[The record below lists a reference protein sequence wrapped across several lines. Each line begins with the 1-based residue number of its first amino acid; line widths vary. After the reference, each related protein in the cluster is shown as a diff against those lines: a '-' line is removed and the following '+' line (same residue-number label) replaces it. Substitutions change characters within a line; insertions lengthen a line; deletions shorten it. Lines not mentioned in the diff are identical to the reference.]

1 MSNVLIIGNVH
12 QDVYLRLDERQN
24 NFEIDEH
31 GTPWL
36 DLEFNGSTH
45 KFVKQTTVY
54 AGATV
59 ALEVLNRMGAN
70 AQIAGSIARFDHG
83 EIIPGEQEIKT
94 TRYILCKE
102 NKISYLVPGER
113 EVTTWVNP
121 TKPVDWIFI
130 DRSAKV
136 TPELVKELKGFLSVS
151 THTRVVVYAP
161 KDMTDAD
168 RELVEMANLVFSDG
182 LLTGTKYYGSVCQI
196 SDHDIVFGD
205 SKIIW
210 SAENADLMTH
220 LTLYSIIAATI
231 FGALLRGK
239 SIDDSIM
246 MARDNALKSSLMG
259 TMPLEKLESLLDM
272 ARAEEADA
280 VMIAKTLMAPGKG
293 ILAADESGGS
303 IHKKFENMRIPD
315 DEQHRRD
322 YRNIFFTTPDLEKY
336 VSGVIL
342 FDETARQKADDG
354 RDFVSFLTSKGIVAG
369 IKVDQGLENFEN
381 SEEKYTKGLDDL
393 PQRLAEYYQ
402 MGLRFCKWRSAFE
415 IGPGR
420 PSDMAIERNCSDLAR
435 YARICQEA
443 KMVPIV
449 EPELVYD
456 GNYTLKQSEDVT
468 AKILDTLF
476 DALNREKVRLD
487 QCILK
492 VNMVLAGKQYP
503 IPSSK
508 EEVGRVTAEVLRTHV
523 PQSLAGV
530 VFLSGGQTVVQ
541 ATENLQEI
549 INNGP
554 FPWPVTFSFARA
566 LQDPALTAWMGNN
579 ENCDTARE
587 AFRQRLIAN
596 TDALHK
602 Q

>member
-12 QDVYLRLDERQN
+12 QDVYLRLDEQQN
-24 NFEIDEH
+24 KFETDEH

-36 DLEFNGSTH
+36 DFGFDGSTH
-45 KFVKQTTVY
+45 KFIKKTAVY

-59 ALEVLNRMGAN
+59 ALEVLNRMGIN
-70 AQIAGSIARFDHG
+70 AKISGSLAEFRNGGIV
-83 EIIPGEQEIKT
+83 PGEQEIKT

-102 NKISYLVPGER
+102 NKISYLVPESR
-113 EVTTWVNP
+113 EETEWVNP
-121 TKPVDWIFI
+121 TDAVDWIFI

-136 TPELVKELKGFLSVS
+136 TQELVKGLKGFLSMS
-151 THTRVVVYAP
+151 GHTRLAVYAP
-161 KDMTDAD
+161 KEMSDQD

-182 LLTGTKYYGSVCQI
+182 LLAGTKFYGSVCQI
-196 SDHDIVFGD
+196 SDHEISFGD
-205 SKIIW
+205 AKIIW

-220 LTLYSIIAATI
+220 LTLYSIIAATV

-239 SIDDSIM
+239 TIEDSIM
-246 MARDNALKSSLMG
+246 MGRDNALRSTLNG
-259 TMPLEKLESLLDM
+259 TAPLEKLEELLRN
-272 ARAEEADA
+272 ARAEEADTA
-280 VMIAKTLMAPGKG
+280 MIAKTLMAPGKG

-315 DEQHRRD
+315 DEEHRRD

-393 PQRLAEYYQ
+393 PARLAEYYK

-415 IGPGR
+415 IAPGR
-420 PSDMAIERNCSDLAR
+420 PSDMAIEKNCNDLAK
-435 YARICQEA
+435 YARICQDA

-449 EPELVYD
+449 EPEVVYD
-456 GNYTLKQSEDVT
+456 GNYTLEQSKDVT

-508 EEVGRVTAEVLRTHV
+508 EEVGRATAEVLRTHV

-541 ATENLQEI
+541 ATENLQEVT
-549 INNGP
+549 NNGP

-596 TDALHK
+596 TEALK
-602 Q
+602 KK

>member
-12 QDVYLRLDERQN
+12 QDVYLRLDEQQN
-24 NFEIDEH
+24 KFETDER

-36 DLEFNGSTH
+36 DLGFDGSSH
-45 KFVKQTTVY
+45 KYIKKTSVY

-70 AQIAGSIARFDHG
+70 AKIAGSLAEFRNG
-83 EIIPGEQEIKT
+83 EIVPGEQEIKT

-102 NKISYLVPGER
+102 NKITYLVPESR
-113 EVTTWVNP
+113 EKTEWYNP
-121 TKPVDWIFI
+121 TESVDWIFV

-136 TPELVKELKGFLSVS
+136 TPELVKGLKSFLSVS
-151 THTRVVVYAP
+151 SHTRVVVYAP
-161 KDMTDAD
+161 KEMTDAD

-182 LLTGTKYYGSVCQI
+182 LLTGTKYYGSVCQL
-196 SDHDIVFGD
+196 SDHELIFGD

-220 LTLYSIIAATI
+220 LTLYSILAATV
-231 FGALLRGK
+231 FGALLKGK
-239 SIDDSIM
+239 SIDDSLM
-246 MARDNALKSSLMG
+246 MARDNALQSSLDG
-259 TMPLEKLESLLDM
+259 TAPFDKLEEMLSV
-272 ARAEEADA
+272 ARSEEADTA
-280 VMIAKTLMAPGKG
+280 MIAKTLMTTGKG

-315 DEQHRRD
+315 DEEHRRD

-354 RDFVSFLTSKGIVAG
+354 RNFVDFLTSKGIVAG

-393 PQRLAEYYQ
+393 PQRLAEYYK

-415 IGPGR
+415 IAPGR
-420 PSDMAIERNCSDLAR
+420 PSDMAIEKNCSDLAK
-435 YARICQEA
+435 YARICQDA

-449 EPELVYD
+449 EPEVVYD
-456 GNYTLKQSEDVT
+456 GNYTIKQCEEVT

-492 VNMVLAGKQYP
+492 VNMIIAGKQYP

-508 EEVGRVTAEVLRTHV
+508 EEVGRATAEVLRTHV

-541 ATENLQEI
+541 ATENLQEVT
-549 INNGP
+549 NNGP

-566 LQDPALTAWMGNN
+566 LQDPALGAWMGNN

-596 TDALHK
+596 TEALK
-602 Q
+602 KK

>member
-24 NFEIDEH
+24 KFETDDQ

-36 DLEFNGSTH
+36 DLGFNGSTH
-45 KFVKQTTVY
+45 KYVKQTAVY

-59 ALEVLNRMGAN
+59 ALEVLNRMDIN
-70 AQIAGSIARFDHG
+70 TKIAGSLAEFKNGGIT
-83 EIIPGEQEIKT
+83 PGEQEIKT
-94 TRYILCKE
+94 TRYILCKD
-102 NKISYLVPGER
+102 NKIAYFVPENR
-113 EVTTWVNP
+113 EDTKWYNP
-121 TKPVDWIFI
+121 VDPVDWIFI
-130 DRSAKV
+130 DRSAKI
-136 TPELVKELKGFLSVS
+136 TPDFVRELKGFLSMS
-151 THTRVVVYAP
+151 SHTKVVVYAP
-161 KDMTDAD
+161 KEMTDAD

-196 SDHDIVFGD
+196 SDHEIVFGD
-205 SKIIW
+205 SKLIW

-220 LTLYSIIAATI
+220 LTLYSIVAATV

-239 SIDDSIM
+239 TIDDAIM
-246 MARDNALKSSLMG
+246 MGRDNALRSSLSG
-259 TMPLEKLESLLDM
+259 TMPLEKLEEMLSV
-272 ARAEEADA
+272 ARSEEADTA
-280 VMIAKTLMAPGKG
+280 MIARTLMAPMKG

-393 PQRLAEYYQ
+393 PARLAEYYQ

-420 PSDMAIERNCSDLAR
+420 PSDMAIERNCSDLAK
-435 YARICQEA
+435 YARICQDA
-443 KMVPIV
+443 RMVPIV
-449 EPELVYD
+449 EPEVVYD
-456 GNYTLKQSEDVT
+456 GNYTIKQNAEVT

-476 DALNREKVRLD
+476 DALNRERVRLD

-492 VNMVLAGKQYP
+492 VNMIIAGKQYP

-508 EEVGRVTAEVLRTHV
+508 EEVGRATAEVLRTHV
-523 PQSLAGV
+523 PQSLAGI

-541 ATENLQEI
+541 ATENLQEVT
-549 INNGP
+549 NNGP

-566 LQDPALTAWMGNN
+566 LQEPALTAWMGNN
-579 ENCDTARE
+579 ENSDTARE

-596 TDALHK
+596 ADALRK
-602 Q
+602 K

>member
-1 MSNVLIIGNVH
+1 MNILIVGNILK
-12 QDVYLRLDERQN
+12 DVYLNLDSRTEQFETDKN
-24 NFEIDEH
+24 NVK
-31 GTPWL
+31 WL
-36 DLEFNGSTH
+36 DLSFNASEHHFFNRESSLG
-45 KFVKQTTVY
+45 
-54 AGATV
+54 GAAV
-59 ALEVLNRMGAN
+59 SLEVLQKLGLDA
-70 AQIAGSIARFDHG
+70 SIANSKLDFKNDDFS
-83 EIIPGEQEIKT
+83 EPGPST
-94 TRYILCKE
+94 HRYILVADG
-102 NKISYLVPGER
+102 NVSYLAPSEFRKTNFKVP
-113 EVTTWVNP
+113 TD
-121 TKPVDWIFI
+121 PVDYLYI
-130 DRSAKV
+130 DRSAELDQTTARQISAYLDLASKTKLVIYIRNFNNPALNSLLPRADLLFSEV
-136 TPELVKELKGFLSVS
+136 TDSPELAKLDQSKLVHISEDKLSYQSITENVSVDRVDILTHLSIYSIASATILGNFILGNSVEDSLQFARLNVENSKLDSVLSLSELQTL
-151 THTRVVVYAP
+151 
-161 KDMTDAD
+161 AD
-168 RELVEMANLVFSDG
+168 NATPTENPELIAANLV
-182 LLTGTKYYGSVCQI
+182 L
-196 SDHDIVFGD
+196 
-205 SKIIW
+205 
-210 SAENADLMTH
+210 
-220 LTLYSIIAATI
+220 
-231 FGALLRGK
+231 
-239 SIDDSIM
+239 
-246 MARDNALKSSLMG
+246 
-259 TMPLEKLESLLDM
+259 
-272 ARAEEADA
+272 
-280 VMIAKTLMAPGKG
+280 PGKG

-303 IHKKFENMRIPD
+303 IHKKFDQLGIDDTYEN
-315 DEQHRRD
+315 RRD

-393 PQRLAEYYQ
+393 PARLAEYYK

-415 IGPGR
+415 IAPGR
-420 PSDMAIERNCSDLAR
+420 PSDMAIERNCSDLAK
-435 YARICQEA
+435 YARICQDV

-449 EPELVYD
+449 EPEVVYD
-456 GNYTLKQSEDVT
+456 GNYTLEQSKDVT

-508 EEVGRVTAEVLRTHV
+508 EEVGRATAEVLRTHV

-541 ATENLQEI
+541 ATENLQEVT
-549 INNGP
+549 NNGP

-579 ENCDTARE
+579 ENSDTARE

-596 TDALHK
+596 TEALK
-602 Q
+602 KK

>member
-12 QDVYLRLDERQN
+12 QDVYLRLDEQKN
-24 NFEIDEH
+24 QFETGEGGI
-31 GTPWL
+31 PWL
-36 DLEFNGSTH
+36 DLSFDGSSHPYIKETR
-45 KFVKQTTVY
+45 VY

-59 ALEVLNRMGAN
+59 ALEVLSRMGAN
-70 AQIAGSIARFDHG
+70 AKIMGSLAEFKGG
-83 EIIPGEQEIKT
+83 EIVPGEQEIKT
-94 TRYILCKE
+94 TRYILSKE
-102 NKISYLVPGER
+102 NKISYLVPSTR
-113 EVTTWVNP
+113 ETTPWVNP
-121 TKPVDWIFI
+121 VDPVDWIFV
-130 DRSAKV
+130 DRSAKI
-136 TPELVKELKGFLSVS
+136 TSDFIKGLKGFLSMS
-151 THTRVVVYAP
+151 SHTRLVVYAP
-161 KDMTDAD
+161 KNMTEAD

-182 LLTGTKYYGSVCQI
+182 LLPGTKYYGSVCQL
-196 SDHDIVFGD
+196 SDHEIVFGD
-205 SKIIW
+205 YKIIW

-220 LTLYSIIAATI
+220 LTLYSILAATI

-239 SIDDSIM
+239 TIEDSIM
-246 MARDNALKSSLMG
+246 MGRDNALSSTLKG
-259 TMPLEKLESLLDM
+259 TVPLERLEEMLSV
-272 ARAEEADA
+272 ARSEEADTA
-280 VMIAKTLMAPGKG
+280 MIAKTLMTPGKG

-315 DEQHRRD
+315 DEEHRRD

-354 RDFVSFLTSKGIVAG
+354 RDFVSYLTSKGIVAG

-381 SEEKYTKGLDDL
+381 SEEKYTKGLEDL
-393 PQRLAEYYQ
+393 PRRLAEYYK

-420 PSDMAIERNCSDLAR
+420 PSDMAIEKNCQDLAK
-435 YARICQEA
+435 YARACQDA

-449 EPELVYD
+449 EPEVVYD
-456 GNYTLKQSEDVT
+456 GNYTIKQCADVT
-468 AKILDTLF
+468 SKILDTLF

-508 EEVGRVTAEVLRTHV
+508 EEVGRATAEVLRVHV

-541 ATENLQEI
+541 ATENLQEVT
-549 INNGP
+549 NNGP

-579 ENCDTARE
+579 ENADTARE

-596 TDALHK
+596 ADALHK
-602 Q
+602 K

>member
-12 QDVYLRLDERQN
+12 QDVYLRLDEQQN
-24 NFEIDEH
+24 KFETDDQ

-36 DLEFNGSTH
+36 DLGFNGSSH
-45 KFVKQTTVY
+45 KYIKKTSVY

-59 ALEVLNRMGAN
+59 ALEVLNRMRAN
-70 AQIAGSIARFDHG
+70 AKIAGSLAEFRNG
-83 EIIPGEQEIKT
+83 EIVPGEQEIKT

-102 NKISYLVPGER
+102 NKISYLVPDAR
-113 EVTTWVNP
+113 EATAWYNP
-121 TKPVDWIFI
+121 TGPVDWIFI

-136 TPELVKELKGFLSVS
+136 TAELVRDLRSYLSVS
-151 THTRVVVYAP
+151 SHTRVVVYAP
-161 KDMTDAD
+161 KEMTDAD

-196 SDHDIVFGD
+196 SDHEITFGD

-231 FGALLRGK
+231 FGALLNGK
-239 SIDDSIM
+239 SIEDAIM
-246 MARDNALKSSLMG
+246 MGRDNALQSSLDG
-259 TMPLEKLESLLDM
+259 TAPLDKLEDM
-272 ARAEEADA
+272 LSVARSEEADTA
-280 VMIAKTLMAPGKG
+280 MIAKTLMTAGKG

-315 DEQHRRD
+315 DEEHRRD

-393 PQRLAEYYQ
+393 PQRLAEYYN

-415 IGPGR
+415 IAPGR
-420 PSDMAIERNCSDLAR
+420 PSDMAIERNCSDLAK

-449 EPELVYD
+449 EPEVVYD
-456 GNYTLKQSEDVT
+456 GNYTLKQCEEVT

-476 DALNREKVRLD
+476 DALNREKVRLG

-508 EEVGRVTAEVLRTHV
+508 EEVGRATAEVLRTHV

-541 ATENLQEI
+541 ATENLQEVT
-549 INNGP
+549 NNGP

-566 LQDPALTAWMGNN
+566 LQDPALGAWMGNN

-596 TDALHK
+596 TEALK
-602 Q
+602 KK

>member
-24 NFEIDEH
+24 KFETDEH

-36 DLEFNGSTH
+36 DLGFNGSTH
-45 KFVKQTTVY
+45 KFVKRTTVY

-70 AQIAGSIARFDHG
+70 AKIAGSLAEFKNG
-83 EIIPGEQEIKT
+83 EIVPSEQEIKT

-102 NKISYLVPGER
+102 NKISYLVPESR
-113 EVTTWVNP
+113 EDTEWFNP
-121 TKPVDWIFI
+121 TDPVDWIFI
-130 DRSAKV
+130 DRSAKI
-136 TPELVKELKGFLSVS
+136 TPEFVKELKGFLSMS
-151 THTRVVVYAP
+151 SHTRVVVYAP
-161 KDMTDAD
+161 KDMSDAD

-196 SDHDIVFGD
+196 SDHEIIFGD

-220 LTLYSIIAATI
+220 LTLYSIVAATV
-231 FGALLRGK
+231 FGALLKGK
-239 SIDDSIM
+239 TIDDAIM
-246 MARDNALKSSLMG
+246 MGRDNALKSSLSG
-259 TMPLEKLESLLDM
+259 TMPLEKLEAMLDI
-272 ARAEEADA
+272 ARSEEADTA
-280 VMIAKTLMAPGKG
+280 MIAKTLMTAGKG

-303 IHKKFENMRIPD
+303 IHKKFEAMRIPD
-315 DEQHRRD
+315 DEEHRRD

-393 PQRLAEYYQ
+393 PRRLAEYYQ

-420 PSDMAIERNCSDLAR
+420 PSDMAIERNCSDLAK
-435 YARICQEA
+435 YARICQDA

-449 EPELVYD
+449 EPEVVYD
-456 GNYTLKQSEDVT
+456 GNYTLKQSAEVT

-508 EEVGRVTAEVLRTHV
+508 EEVGRATAEVLRTHV

-541 ATENLQEI
+541 ATENLQEVT
-549 INNGP
+549 NNGP

-566 LQDPALTAWMGNN
+566 LQDPALGAWMGNN

-596 TDALHK
+596 TEALK
-602 Q
+602 KR

>member
-12 QDVYLRLDERQN
+12 QDVYLRLDEQQN
-24 NFEIDEH
+24 KFETDDQ

-36 DLEFNGSTH
+36 DLGFNGSSH
-45 KFVKQTTVY
+45 KYIKKTSVY

-70 AQIAGSIARFDHG
+70 AKIAGSLAEFRNG
-83 EIIPGEQEIKT
+83 EIVPGEQEIKT

-102 NKISYLVPGER
+102 NKITYLIPEAR
-113 EVTTWVNP
+113 EVTTWYNP
-121 TKPVDWIFI
+121 TGPVDWIFV

-136 TPELVKELKGFLSVS
+136 TEELVRDLRSYLSVS
-151 THTRVVVYAP
+151 SHTRVVVYAQ
-161 KDMTDAD
+161 KEMTDAD

-196 SDHDIVFGD
+196 SDHEITFGD

-231 FGALLRGK
+231 FGALLNGK
-239 SIDDSIM
+239 SIEDAIM
-246 MARDNALKSSLMG
+246 MGRDNALQSSLDG
-259 TMPLEKLESLLDM
+259 TTPLDKLEDM
-272 ARAEEADA
+272 LSIARSEEADTA
-280 VMIAKTLMAPGKG
+280 MIAKTLMTSGKG

-315 DEQHRRD
+315 DEEHRRD

-354 RDFVSFLTSKGIVAG
+354 RDFVSFLTAKGIVAG

-393 PQRLAEYYQ
+393 PQRLAEYYT

-415 IGPGR
+415 IAPGR
-420 PSDMAIERNCSDLAR
+420 PSDMAIEKNCGDLAK

-449 EPELVYD
+449 EPEVVYD
-456 GNYTLKQSEDVT
+456 GNYTLKQCEEVT

-508 EEVGRVTAEVLRTHV
+508 EEVGRTTAEVLRTHV

-541 ATENLQEI
+541 ATENLQEVT
-549 INNGP
+549 NNGP

-566 LQDPALTAWMGNN
+566 LQDPALGAWMGNN

-596 TDALHK
+596 AEALK
-602 Q
+602 KK

>member
-12 QDVYLRLDERQN
+12 QDVYLRLDEQKN
-24 NFEIDEH
+24 QFETGEGGI
-31 GTPWL
+31 PWL
-36 DLEFNGSTH
+36 DLSFDGSSHPYIKETR
-45 KFVKQTTVY
+45 VY

-59 ALEVLNRMGAN
+59 ALEVLSRMGAN
-70 AQIAGSIARFDHG
+70 AKIMGSLAEFKGG
-83 EIIPGEQEIKT
+83 EIVPGEQEIKT
-94 TRYILCKE
+94 TRYILSKE
-102 NKISYLVPGER
+102 NKISYLVPSTR
-113 EVTTWVNP
+113 ETTPWVNP
-121 TKPVDWIFI
+121 VDPVDWIFV
-130 DRSAKV
+130 DRSAKI
-136 TPELVKELKGFLSVS
+136 TSDFIKGLKGFLSMS
-151 THTRVVVYAP
+151 SHTRLVVYAP
-161 KDMTDAD
+161 KNMTEAD

-182 LLTGTKYYGSVCQI
+182 LLTGTKYYGSVCQL
-196 SDHDIVFGD
+196 SDHEIVFGD
-205 SKIIW
+205 YKIIW

-220 LTLYSIIAATI
+220 LTLYSILAATI

-239 SIDDSIM
+239 TIEDSIM
-246 MARDNALKSSLMG
+246 MGRDNALSSTLKG
-259 TMPLEKLESLLDM
+259 TVPLERLEEMLSV
-272 ARAEEADA
+272 ARSEEADTA
-280 VMIAKTLMAPGKG
+280 MIAKTLMTPGKG

-315 DEQHRRD
+315 DEEHRRD

-354 RDFVSFLTSKGIVAG
+354 RDFVSYLTSKGIVAG

-381 SEEKYTKGLDDL
+381 SEEKYTKGLEDL
-393 PQRLAEYYQ
+393 PRRLAEYYK

-420 PSDMAIERNCSDLAR
+420 PSDMAIEKNCQDLAK
-435 YARICQEA
+435 YARACQDA

-449 EPELVYD
+449 EPEVVYD
-456 GNYTLKQSEDVT
+456 GNYTIKQCADVT
-468 AKILDTLF
+468 SKILDTLF

-508 EEVGRVTAEVLRTHV
+508 EEVGRATAEVLRVHV

-541 ATENLQEI
+541 ATENLQEVT
-549 INNGP
+549 NNGP

-579 ENCDTARE
+579 ENADTARE

-596 TDALHK
+596 ADALHK
-602 Q
+602 K

>member
-12 QDVYLRLDERQN
+12 QDVYLRLDEQQN
-24 NFEIDEH
+24 KFETDDQ

-36 DLEFNGSTH
+36 DLGFNGSSH
-45 KFVKQTTVY
+45 KYIKKTSVY

-70 AQIAGSIARFDHG
+70 AKIAGSLAEFKNG
-83 EIIPGEQEIKT
+83 EIVPGEQEIKT

-102 NKISYLVPGER
+102 NKISYLVPESR
-113 EVTTWVNP
+113 EETEWVNP
-121 TKPVDWIFI
+121 TDSVDWIFV

-136 TPELVKELKGFLSVS
+136 TPELVKGLKGFLSMS
-151 THTRVVVYAP
+151 SHTRVVVYAP
-161 KDMTDAD
+161 KELTDAD

-182 LLTGTKYYGSVCQI
+182 LLTGTKYYGSVCQL
-196 SDHDIVFGD
+196 SDSELTFGD

-220 LTLYSIIAATI
+220 LTLYSIIASTV
-231 FGALLRGK
+231 FGALLKGK
-239 SIDDSIM
+239 SIDDALM
-246 MARDNALKSSLMG
+246 MARDNALQSSLDG
-259 TMPLEKLESLLDM
+259 TAPYDKLEEMLSV
-272 ARAEEADA
+272 ARSEEADTA
-280 VMIAKTLMAPGKG
+280 MIAKTLMTPGKG

-315 DEQHRRD
+315 DEEHRRD

-354 RDFVSFLTSKGIVAG
+354 RNFVDFLTSKGIVAG

-393 PQRLAEYYQ
+393 PKRLSEYYK

-415 IGPGR
+415 IAPGR
-420 PSDMAIERNCSDLAR
+420 PSDMAIERNCNDLAK
-435 YARICQEA
+435 YARICQDA

-449 EPELVYD
+449 EPEVVYD
-456 GNYTLKQSEDVT
+456 GNYTLKQSEEVT

-492 VNMVLAGKQYP
+492 VNMVIAGKQYP

-508 EEVGRVTAEVLRTHV
+508 EEVGRATAEVLRTHV

-541 ATENLQEI
+541 ATENLQEVT
-549 INNGP
+549 NNGP

-566 LQDPALTAWMGNN
+566 LQDPALGAWMGNN

-596 TDALHK
+596 TEALK
-602 Q
+602 KK

>member
-24 NFEIDEH
+24 KFETDDQ

-36 DLEFNGSTH
+36 DLGFNGSTH
-45 KFVKQTTVY
+45 KYVKQTAVY

-59 ALEVLNRMGAN
+59 ALEVLNRMDIN
-70 AQIAGSIARFDHG
+70 TKIAGSLAEFKNGGIT
-83 EIIPGEQEIKT
+83 PGEQEIKT
-94 TRYILCKE
+94 TRYILCKD
-102 NKISYLVPGER
+102 NKIAYFVPENR
-113 EVTTWVNP
+113 EDTKWYNP
-121 TKPVDWIFI
+121 VDPVDWIFI
-130 DRSAKV
+130 DRSAKI
-136 TPELVKELKGFLSVS
+136 TPDFVRELKSFLSMS
-151 THTRVVVYAP
+151 SHTKVVVYAP
-161 KDMTDAD
+161 KEMTDAD

-196 SDHDIVFGD
+196 SDHEIVFGD
-205 SKIIW
+205 SKLIW

-220 LTLYSIIAATI
+220 LTLYSIVAATV
-231 FGALLRGK
+231 FGALLKGK
-239 SIDDSIM
+239 TIDDAIM
-246 MARDNALKSSLMG
+246 MGRDNALRSSLSG
-259 TMPLEKLESLLDM
+259 TMPLEKLEEMLSV
-272 ARAEEADA
+272 ARSEEADTA
-280 VMIAKTLMAPGKG
+280 MIARTLMAPMKG

-393 PQRLAEYYQ
+393 PARLAEYYQ

-420 PSDMAIERNCSDLAR
+420 PSDMAIERNCSDLAK
-435 YARICQEA
+435 YARTCQDA
-443 KMVPIV
+443 RMVPIV
-449 EPELVYD
+449 EPEVVYD
-456 GNYTLKQSEDVT
+456 GNYTIKQNAEVT

-492 VNMVLAGKQYP
+492 VNMIIAGKQYP

-508 EEVGRVTAEVLRTHV
+508 EEVGRATAEVLRTHV
-523 PQSLAGV
+523 PQSLAGI

-541 ATENLQEI
+541 ATENLQEVT
-549 INNGP
+549 NNGP

-566 LQDPALTAWMGNN
+566 LQEPALTAWMGNN
-579 ENCDTARE
+579 ENSDTARE

-596 TDALHK
+596 ADALRK
-602 Q
+602 K

>member
-24 NFEIDEH
+24 KFETGEG

-36 DLEFNGSTH
+36 DLSFDGSSHPYIKETR
-45 KFVKQTTVY
+45 VY

-59 ALEVLNRMGAN
+59 ALEVLNRMGIDAK
-70 AQIAGSIARFDHG
+70 IMGSLAEFKNG
-83 EIIPGEQEIKT
+83 EIVPGEQEIKT
-94 TRYILCKE
+94 TRYILSKE
-102 NKISYLVPGER
+102 NKITYLVPSLR
-113 EVTTWVNP
+113 ENTPWVNP
-121 TKPVDWIFI
+121 VDPVDWLFV
-130 DRSAKV
+130 DRSARI
-136 TPELVKELKGFLSVS
+136 TPDFVKGLKSFLSMS
-151 THTRVVVYAP
+151 SHTRVVVYAP
-161 KDMTDAD
+161 KDMTEAD

-182 LLTGTKYYGSVCQI
+182 LLTGTKYYGSVCQL
-196 SDHDIVFGD
+196 SDHEIIFGD
-205 SKIIW
+205 YKIIW

-220 LTLYSIIAATI
+220 LTLYSILAATI

-239 SIDDSIM
+239 TIEDSIM
-246 MARDNALKSSLMG
+246 MGRDNALSSSLKG
-259 TMPLEKLESLLDM
+259 TATLEKLEEMLSV
-272 ARAEEADA
+272 ARSEEADTA
-280 VMIAKTLMAPGKG
+280 MIAKTLMTPGKG

-315 DEQHRRD
+315 DEEHRRD

-354 RDFVSFLTSKGIVAG
+354 RDFVSYLTSKGIVAG

-381 SEEKYTKGLDDL
+381 SEEKYTKGLEDL
-393 PQRLAEYYQ
+393 PRRLAEYYK

-420 PSDMAIERNCSDLAR
+420 PSDMAIERNCKDLAK
-435 YARICQEA
+435 YARLCQDA

-449 EPELVYD
+449 EPEAVYD
-456 GNYTLKQSEDVT
+456 GNYTIKQCADVT
-468 AKILDTLF
+468 SKILDTLF

-492 VNMVLAGKQYP
+492 VNMILAGKQYP

-508 EEVGRVTAEVLRTHV
+508 EEVGRATAEVLRVHA

-541 ATENLQEI
+541 ATENLQEVT
-549 INNGP
+549 NNGP

-579 ENCDTARE
+579 ENADTARE

-596 TDALHK
+596 ADALHK
-602 Q
+602 K